1 MRELL
6 ATLPQAI
13 ASAPGWWVALSGGAD
28 SVALLHALVA
38 YRGDAQ
44 VPPIRAIHV
53 NHGLH
58 ADAPRWAVACEQHC
72 QALGVPLQVSDC
84 QVDPSG
90 RGLEATA
97 RSERYRIFEAAL
109 GRGEVLFTA
118 HHADDQVETVLLRLF
133 RGAGPKGLAGIPRQ
147 RACGE
152 AVIYRPFLDVSAAS
166 LRQALDAAGI
176 DYVIDPSNLESDQ
189 DRNYVRHELLPLVA
203 ERWPGYRETI
213 SRAATLQ
220 AMAHQRLSTL
230 PLRRTQTELGEPAL
244 RIDAALDPP
253 TLAAQ
258 LHQWLSETTA
268 TMPDRSRL
276 LELARQA
283 LTADPDRQ
291 PELTWADRCLRV
303 WQGLIVDITAPALTA
318 GFPKTVTVGESQQG
332 EWGRLDWEVCHDAV
346 GLALGDIMTTI
357 VTDELT
363 VLTLP
368 NRPEKP
374 VKKWLQEMRIPPWW
388 RRYLP
393 VLLHKNS
400 PVWLLPVGPLSGQ
413 SEPDVV
419 PSVQRFR
426 PIWRPPARF

>member
-1 MRELL
+1 
-6 ATLPQAI
+6 
-13 ASAPGWWVALSGGAD
+13 VALSGGAD
-28 SVALLHALVA
+28 SVALLYALVA
-38 YRGDAQ
+38 YRGDAR

-58 ADAPRWAVACEQHC
+58 ADAPQWAAACEQHC
-72 QALGVPLQVSDC
+72 QALSVPLQVNDC
-84 QVDPSG
+84 QVDSSG
-90 RGLEATA
+90 RGLEANA

-109 GRGEVLFTA
+109 ARDEVLFTA
-118 HHADDQVETVLLRLF
+118 HHADDMVETVLLRLF

-147 RACGE
+147 RACAAG
-152 AVIYRPFLDVSAAS
+152 VIYRPLLDVSAAS

-176 DYVIDPSNLESDQ
+176 EYVVDPSNLESDQ

-213 SRAATLQ
+213 HRAATLQ
-220 AMAHQRLSTL
+220 AMAHQRLSAL
-230 PLRRTQTELGEPAL
+230 PLRRTHTELGEPAL
-244 RIDAALDPP
+244 LVDAALDPQ

-258 LHQWLSETTA
+258 LHQWLSETTV

-283 LTADPDRQ
+283 LTADRDRQ

-303 WQGLIVDITAPALTA
+303 WQGLIVDITAPELAA
-318 GFPKTVTVGESQQG
+318 RFPKVVTVGEQQQG
-332 EWGRLDWEVCHDAV
+332 EWGRLDWEVSDQAV
-346 GLALGDIMTTI
+346 GLAGGEVMTTI
-357 VTDELT
+357 TTGELT
-363 VLTLP
+363 VMAPP

-388 RRYLP
+388 RVHLP
-393 VLLHKNS
+393 VLTHKNR
-400 PVWLLPVGPLSGQ
+400 PAWLLPVGPLGGE

-419 PSVQRFR
+419 SSAQRFR
-426 PIWRPPARF
+426 PIWTPPARF

>member
-1 MRELL
+1 
-6 ATLPQAI
+6 
-13 ASAPGWWVALSGGAD
+13 
-28 SVALLHALVA
+28 
-38 YRGDAQ
+38 
-44 VPPIRAIHV
+44 
-53 NHGLH
+53 
-58 ADAPRWAVACEQHC
+58 
-72 QALGVPLQVSDC
+72 
-84 QVDPSG
+84 
-90 RGLEATA
+90 
-97 RSERYRIFEAAL
+97 
-109 GRGEVLFTA
+109 
-118 HHADDQVETVLLRLF
+118 
-133 RGAGPKGLAGIPRQ
+133 
-147 RACGE
+147 
-152 AVIYRPFLDVSAAS
+152 
-166 LRQALDAAGI
+166 
-176 DYVIDPSNLESDQ
+176 
-189 DRNYVRHELLPLVA
+189 
-203 ERWPGYRETI
+203 
-213 SRAATLQ
+213 
-220 AMAHQRLSTL
+220 
-230 PLRRTQTELGEPAL
+230 LRRTQTELGEPAL

-332 EWGRLDWEVCHDAV
+332 EWGRLDWELCHDAV

-357 VTDELT
+357 TTDELT